1 MAGPTCNTTTD
12 EWLTLSEEFKHNTL
26 ALNQADIVTL
36 PCEKGAQIIFC
47 MRSFIDNV
55 RDTKLKDLI

>member
-12 EWLTLSEEFKHNTL
+12 EWLTLGEEFKHNAP

-36 PCEKGAQIIFC
+36 PCEKRAEIIFC
-47 MRSFIDNV
+47 MRSFIDKV
-55 RDTKLKDLI
+55 RDT

>member
-12 EWLTLSEEFKHNTL
+12 EWLTLSEEFKHNAP

-36 PCEKGAQIIFC
+36 PCEKGAEI
-47 MRSFIDNV
+47 
-55 RDTKLKDLI
+55 